1 MRSTSSRWAAAGMAV
16 PAAMVE
22 ACLAA
27 AFVEAA
33 LMVVATRSSQGC
45 QRSGARD
52 LRRAAAR
59 ARDLAAAAAAAAE
72 TAVVVEAGQVA
83 LTATVPRK
91 AVAIAATPLMHDCTT
106 PTAAAGRRSRAAIR
120 HVSNPDGQG
129 TRVGSLSWSSSRPD
143 SRASADW
150 RSRSP
155 DELRPTT
162 RRDIGMPFRQD
173 RSST

>member
-72 TAVVVEAGQVA
+72 TAVGVEAGQVA